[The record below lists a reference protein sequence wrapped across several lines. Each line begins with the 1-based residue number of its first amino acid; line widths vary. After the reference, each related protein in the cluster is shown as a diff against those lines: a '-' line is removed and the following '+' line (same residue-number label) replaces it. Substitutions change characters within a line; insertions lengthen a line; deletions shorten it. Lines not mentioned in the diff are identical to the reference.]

1 MSEPYWLR
9 IEVVIAAHRDQIAQ
23 HGGTLGLRD
32 RGLLESALARPLNLW
47 AYEQATLPRLAAAYA
62 FGLAKNHPFLDG
74 NKRIALT
81 AAGVFLRI
89 NGLRLIASEPDTVIT
104 VLRLAAGEIGEEEF
118 ADWIAANV
126 APVK

>member
-1 MSEPYWLR
+1 MNEPYWLR
-9 IEVVIAAHRDQIAQ
+9 IELVIAAHREQILQ

-47 AYEQATLPRLAAAYA
+47 AYEQASLSRLAAAYA

-74 NKRIALT
+74 NKRIALI

-104 VLRLAAGEIGEEEF
+104 MLKLAAGEIGEEEF
-118 ADWIAANV
+118 AEWIAANV
-126 APVK
+126 EPLK